1 MLHCVHQGVASIAIA
16 SLITHHFE
24 ASGDCDTL
32 ATLDVALK
40 TIAWP
45 HYQAWKH
52 RKRECIV
59 PTSSQFDGKR
69 FSRDSWQSFPELAS
83 IYKGAMVKYLIF
95 WCRDL
100 LTAQLDHDSTY
111 MAKCRAYAAYCLAE
125 FQYLQEVSGPWLDRD
140 VAERMC
146 YMARSFL
153 SLYQFLAVSTRS
165 ECPTK
170 WYYKVVPKFHS
181 LLHLAMQ
188 LPLTRRNPRYD
199 HLYSDED
206 FMRHIS
212 KICSR
217 CHASTMDTVA
227 LHRYRVLIELCDFT
241 PEPIVAE

>member
-69 FSRDSWQSFPELAS
+69 LSRDSWQSFPELAS

-95 WCRDL
+95 WC
-100 LTAQLDHDSTY
+100 
-111 MAKCRAYAAYCLAE
+111 
-125 FQYLQEVSGPWLDRD
+125 
-140 VAERMC
+140 
-146 YMARSFL
+146 
-153 SLYQFLAVSTRS
+153 
-165 ECPTK
+165 
-170 WYYKVVPKFHS
+170 
-181 LLHLAMQ
+181 
-188 LPLTRRNPRYD
+188 
-199 HLYSDED
+199 
-206 FMRHIS
+206 
-212 KICSR
+212 
-217 CHASTMDTVA
+217 
-227 LHRYRVLIELCDFT
+227 
-241 PEPIVAE
+241 

>member
-1 MLHCVHQGVASIAIA
+1 
-16 SLITHHFE
+16 
-24 ASGDCDTL
+24 
-32 ATLDVALK
+32 
-40 TIAWP
+40 
-45 HYQAWKH
+45 
-52 RKRECIV
+52 
-59 PTSSQFDGKR
+59 
-69 FSRDSWQSFPELAS
+69 
-83 IYKGAMVKYLIF
+83 MVKYLIF

-153 SLYQFLAVSTRS
+153 LLYQFLAVSTRS